1 MNKQEVKKHI
11 NDVWVCL
18 RKNNQTI
25 PDDLLDDFKLI
36 LEKFYSDDA
45 PNAIVP
51 QASIEFC
58 SAKTQLYLNEQMK
71 KNKANKDIQ
80 AEYQHHIDSLAQS

>member
-11 NDVWVCL
+11 NDAWVCL

-51 QASIEFC
+51 QDPKPLSSFALQKPNF
-58 SAKTQLYLNEQMK
+58 T
-71 KNKANKDIQ
+71 
-80 AEYQHHIDSLAQS
+80 